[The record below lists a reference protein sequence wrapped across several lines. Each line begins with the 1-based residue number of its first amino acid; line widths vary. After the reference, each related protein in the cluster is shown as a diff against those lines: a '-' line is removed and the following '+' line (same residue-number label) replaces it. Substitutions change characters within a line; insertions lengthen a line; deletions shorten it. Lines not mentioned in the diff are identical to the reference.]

1 MRRLFPA
8 ELSTIR
14 VTGNGRNRAMSSWLV
29 TVLVIIIGM
38 VILAPLLVGA
48 IIKEIRQ
55 TKAKQ

>member
-1 MRRLFPA
+1 
-8 ELSTIR
+8 
-14 VTGNGRNRAMSSWLV
+14 MSSWLV

-55 TKAKQ
+55 SKVKQ